1 MSVDF
6 VKGVITNQDLSFNLI
21 KQNDALPSSVKRKKF
36 YQDSIAIFILFF
48 GIAMVLPY
56 AIFSANYEILFLAG
70 ISCYFLAKK
79 NKIKYVVETPAFED
93 IVTINNPL
101 TDLFRLKKPK
111 LHNVK
116 KGKGVLLL
124 GLDKERNSNVMI
136 GDSDCRKHLLVMG
149 TTGSGKTRFLMS
161 ILYQS
166 MVLGSGCIYVDGKA
180 DNSVFWYVYSLCQR
194 LDRIDDLRL
203 INYLTTSDSQLKEKN
218 AAIRGNKIVLTN
230 TLNPY
235 AYGDSESL
243 KSMTVGLMRD
253 SGGGDGMW
261 KGRASSLVSA
271 ILRFLT
277 YLRDEDY
284 IDLSVTCLRDML
296 NLDNIVK
303 SVFKSFQGN
312 SIVTLDGVDVDMSSV
327 KMEDYCIRSIVKY
340 LKELPGYNQ
349 DDMMNE
355 ITEECSKQHNFL
367 TMQLTEA
374 LSDLSETYGHIFST
388 PIGEVDFQD
397 LVFSRR
403 VLFVMLPALQ
413 RDIDSLQ
420 NLGKLI
426 VAAIRGALAPTLGNS
441 VEGLKA
447 ELIDSKPT
455 NSDVPFF
462 IILDEYGYYAV
473 KGFAVVAAQ
482 ARSLGISV
490 VFAGQD
496 YAGFKRG
503 SPEEAES
510 ILANTNTKV
519 AMTIDEEN
527 TLSLFIKGA
536 GKKFLP
542 VTKGVTRKYGM
553 LMNKNVALDRVDY
566 EERDV
571 ISSIDL
577 MKQNPGEAHVLIK
590 GDLMRVNLFSFL
602 TINEG
607 GQSTEVEG
615 AVLNKY
621 IIIRKPKARDINIL
635 RKNKEKIKSI
645 FNSDADKRQE
655 VYSINDI
662 DRMKNQFDK
671 QIENNQ
677 PDMKV
682 SAITSIASLI
692 MNEFNSNDDDLDIFS
707 NNNKLVDNNIL
718 DDIQLDQ
725 SLFSDAS
732 NESHIFEELM
742 NKALKDN
749 GESTTIREKLIDV
762 ANICFDDENK
772 AKEDAEKSLKSIEES
787 FSECEYPSN
796 TGVKNTSR
804 STTKRRTNNL
814 LKKIENATLES
825 KKIKNN
831 KNNEDS
837 GESDKS
843 TEDFFNQ

>member
-1 MSVDF
+1 MSAELI
-6 VKGVITNQDLSFNLI
+6 KGVTTNQDLSVNLI
-21 KQNDALPSSVKRKKF
+21 KQNDALPSSTRRKKF
-36 YQDSIAIFILFF
+36 YQDTIGIFILFF
-48 GIAMVLPY
+48 AIAMVLPY
-56 AIFSANYEILFLAG
+56 AIFSSTYEILFLSG

-79 NKIKYVVETPAFED
+79 NKIKYAVETPMFED
-93 IVTINNPL
+93 IITINNPIKDIFML
-101 TDLFRLKKPK
+101 RKPK
-111 LHNVK
+111 FHNK
-116 KGKGVLLL
+116 KNGKGVLLL

-166 MVLGSGCIYVDGKA
+166 MVLGSGCIYVDGKG

-203 INYLTTSDSQLKEKN
+203 INYLTTADSQLKEKN
-218 AAIRGNKIVLTN
+218 AAIRGNKEILTN

-253 SGGGDGMW
+253 AGSDGMW
-261 KGRASSLVSA
+261 KGRASSLMSA
-271 ILRFLT
+271 VLRFLT

-284 IDLSVTCLRDML
+284 IELSVMSLRDML
-296 NLDNIVK
+296 NLDNIIK
-303 SVFKSFQGN
+303 AVFKSFQGS
-312 SIVTLDGVDVDMSSV
+312 SIVTLDGIDVDMASV
-327 KMEDYCIRSIVKY
+327 KMEDHCIRAITKY

-349 DDMMNE
+349 DEMMNE

-413 RDIDSLQ
+413 RDPDSLQ

-441 VEGLKA
+441 VEGLKV

-510 ILANTNTKV
+510 VLANTNTKV

-527 TLSLFIKGA
+527 TLSLFVKIA
-536 GKKFLP
+536 GKRYIP
-542 VTKGVTRKYGM
+542 VTKGVTRKYG
-553 LMNKNVALDRVDY
+553 LFKNKNVALDRIDY
-566 EERDV
+566 EERDA
-571 ISSIDL
+571 ISNID
-577 MKQNPGEAHVLIK
+577 MTKQNPGEAHILIK
-590 GDLMRVNLFSFL
+590 GELMRVNLFSFL
-602 TINEG
+602 TIKEG
-607 GQSTEVEG
+607 GQSIEVEG
-615 AVLNKY
+615 AVLNKF
-621 IIIRKPKARDINIL
+621 IIIRKPKAKDVNIIK
-635 RKNKEKIKSI
+635 KNKEKIKSI
-645 FNSDADKRQE
+645 FNSEEKQE
-655 VYSINDI
+655 MYSINDL
-662 DRMKNQFDK
+662 DRMRSQLNK

-682 SAITSIASLI
+682 AAITSIASLLI
-692 MNEFNSNDDDLDIFS
+692 NEFNENDDEDIFT
-707 NNNKLVDNNIL
+707 NNKLVDNDIL
-718 DDIQLDQ
+718 DDVKIDQ
-725 SLFSDAS
+725 SLFSEAS

-742 NKALKDN
+742 NKALKEN
-749 GESTTIREKLIDV
+749 GENTTIKEKLFDV
-762 ANICFDDENK
+762 AKICFDDDNK
-772 AKEDAEKSLKSIEES
+772 AKEDAEKSLKSIEQS

-796 TGVKNTSR
+796 TSVKNPSR
-804 STTKRRTNNL
+804 SSTIRRTNNL
-814 LKKIENATLES
+814 LKKIENITLES
-825 KKIKNN
+825 KKIVSN
-831 KNNEDS
+831 KNDDESTDS
-837 GESDKS
+837 V
-843 TEDFFNQ
+843 EDFL